1 MSTGKYWDKA
11 WSLVDGCTRVSEGC
25 QNCWLKE
32 MDKRF
37 HPENLAKV
45 EAKPERLEEP
55 LHRRKTTIHAVWS
68 DLFHKDVSDD
78 FIDRAFAFMASAS
91 RHVFLILT
99 KRPERMQQ
107 YITRVENS
115 APQAAKRYA
124 TALRDHF
131 ERYKKEFREGYSLP
145 EPPTP
150 QLRFIYDSAA
160 RQENRPTNPDGTTLY
175 CGFSG
180 GEYHWRQWPLSNV
193 YLGVTAE
200 NQEQADKRIP
210 ILLQIPAAHRFVSI
224 EPMLSAINI
233 DQYLRCPVCGYTPYD
248 VGLHMDHRLCKGPG
262 PGLSWVVLGGETGH
276 GARPMHPDWVRSVR
290 DQCVSAR
297 VPFFFKSWGEWK
309 PIARCYEER
318 ECPDQPGVIDGDWPL
333 SEVADWENQAK
344 EIIALEPSGDI
355 PHWSHRD
362 KYFVHY
368 QPSPNAYWM
377 VRAGKK
383 KAGRL
388 LDGREWNEVP
398 W

>member
-1 MSTGKYWDKA
+1 MSGKYWDKA
-11 WSLVDGCTRVSEGC
+11 WSLVDGCTKVSPGC
-25 QNCWLKE
+25 DHCWLKD

-37 HPENLAKV
+37 HPKNLEGV
-45 EAKPERLEEP
+45 TPRYDRLEIP
-55 LHRRKTTIHAVWS
+55 LRVKKPTIWAVWS
-68 DLFHKDVSDD
+68 DLFHEAVPTD
-78 FIDRAFAFMASAS
+78 FIEKAFGVMGQLPG
-91 RHVFLILT
+91 HTFLVLT
-99 KRPERMQQ
+99 KRPERALAMMPD
-107 YITRVENS
+107 IID
-115 APQAAKRYA
+115 A
-124 TALRDHF
+124 TQDLVF
-131 ERYKKEFREGYSLP
+131 
-145 EPPTP
+145 
-150 QLRFIYDSAA
+150 
-160 RQENRPTNPDGTTLY
+160 
-175 CGFSG
+175 GFD
-180 GEYHWRQWPLSNV
+180 NV
-193 YLGVTAE
+193 YFGTTAE

-388 LDGREWNEVP
+388 LDGREWSEVP